1 MASLNKAKASA
12 TKTASASKPT
22 TKPTAKPAAKAAPAK
37 KGFPAKKTGASAKKA
52 APAKPK
58 PQWMAPADFKPAFFK
73 FAFATDQEGLIDPAS
88 VQGQRVRGRWDNPE
102 AKTYDLREYDVNT
115 LVGFIARMSA
125 AVWGTNPTRRIP
137 GETTYQMVVRVTK
150 RSATGALAVR
160 IVGVHHKVE
169 GKKGKWF
176 EDKTDPT
183 FRKIRRAAR
192 WLPAAFTDVQLPP
205 SRSTKRKVEAE
216 DDGEE

>member
-22 TKPTAKPAAKAAPAK
+22 TKPTAKPAA
-37 KGFPAKKTGASAKKA
+37 KA

-125 AVWGTNPTRRIP
+125 AIWGTNPTRRIP

-192 WLPAAFTDVQLPP
+192 WLPAGFTDVQLPP
-205 SRSTKRKVEAE
+205 SRSTKRKAEAE